1 MRLNAINM
9 DSYHTG
15 KLEIS
20 GQKVY
25 EGRSIG
31 CKNELSTERS
41 NFGEVWRVAGTG
53 WENTGQSYHG
63 ETREMGSFR
72 KKRHR

>member
-41 NFGEVWRVAGTG
+41 NFGEV
-53 WENTGQSYHG
+53 
-63 ETREMGSFR
+63 
-72 KKRHR
+72 